1 MKSSQL
7 THIKNLYVNQQGAI
21 FALVHNLPVIY
32 HRFNNYNGP
41 IGTIEAGV
49 LKSALQQAKEF
60 SISFTTDHL
69 LVNNTRILFQSKEVP
84 DLPVFSRGNYLMSLP
99 TAQVV
104 RAALFVD
111 KKGRYPYNIV
121 TCRPRGDIFA
131 TQGHYFIQIQQAF
144 VPHDG
149 PNLRIPVDIIPYL
162 DHARL
167 IDVYQSET
175 NATYVA
181 SNVAS
186 NVEVSVP
193 NDSSTLV
200 ITPEKLEMS
209 IPTGKFLST
218 RVHMTQDGMRW
229 LKQPH
234 VKKQNS
240 VKIVDG
246 SLVSQYNEQTISIPV
261 PGLEAIEIQP
271 CFSAIY
277 LANIWAAG
285 KDTIETTIQY
295 HASDPDAPVVFTT
308 GEERVTIMPLRSR
321 V

>member
-7 THIKNLYVNQQGAI
+7 THIKNLYVKQQGVV
-21 FALVHNLPVIY
+21 FSLVHNLPVIY
-32 HRFNNYNGP
+32 HRFNEYKGP
-41 IGTIEAGV
+41 IGTIEACV

-84 DLPVFSRGNYLMSLP
+84 DLPAFSRGKYLMSLP
-99 TAQVV
+99 TAQLV

-111 KKGRYPYNIV
+111 KKGLYPFNIV

-144 VPHDG
+144 TPHDG
-149 PNLRIPVDIIPYL
+149 PNLRISVDIIPYL
-162 DHARL
+162 GHASL

-175 NATYVA
+175 NTTY
-181 SNVAS
+181 VAS

-193 NDSSTLV
+193 NDSSTLS

-209 IPTGKFLST
+209 FPTDNYLSA
-218 RVHMTQDGMRW
+218 RVHMSQDVVRW

-240 VKIVDG
+240 VKIIDG

-261 PGLEAIEIQP
+261 PGLEAIETQP
-271 CFSAIY
+271 RFSAIY

-295 HASDPDAPVVFTT
+295 HASNPDAPVVFTT
-308 GEERVTIMPLRSR
+308 GDERVTLMPLRSR
-321 V
+321 G